1 MMVLRKTM
9 NLGHTLARPGFR
21 PFNVA
26 LAAAVLSV
34 FALAVSG
41 LAWGAAAKT
50 DKTEQA
56 VLYARDAFG
65 AGNSLALSRVA
76 AQARGHVLQP
86 YVDYWQLRLRIEQG
100 GGDGIREYLAR
111 HEGSYLAERL
121 RADWLRVLGKK
132 GDWEGFRRERPA
144 LVNEDTDIACLGL
157 LERVTS
163 GDIAAIEELRSFWLA
178 PRELPEGCA
187 TLADQQLR
195 GGAYGVAQIW
205 ERFRILADA
214 GQIVAARR
222 SLAALPTRE
231 QPAAALFE
239 HIVAAPTRYLLQL
252 QSLADTRTA
261 REMVIFAQMRLAR
274 SDPQAAAVHWN
285 ESLRSNFSA
294 EDQSYVW
301 GQIARWGA
309 RLHMPEAVNW
319 FAWADKANLNDEQH
333 AWRVRIALRNGVWP
347 DVRAAIEQM
356 SPQSRLE
363 STWIYWRARALKEAG
378 NGEGA
383 RAEFTRIAAEFSF
396 YGQMAAEELGTTFK
410 LPALAPAPSTDE
422 LAQAHASPGLQRALA
437 LFRLAMRTEAVR
449 EWNWSLRGMSDRQ
462 LIAASEIARRNEIWD
477 RAINTADRTVAQHDF
492 RLRYLAPY
500 QQALTGQAKTQNV
513 DEHWVLGLVRQESR
527 FIWNAKSSAGAAGLM
542 QLMPATARWVAQ
554 KMGMKNFNGSNVTSV
569 DVNAAL
575 GVFYLR
581 TVLNELDGHP
591 VLASAAYNAGPGR
604 ARRWQDARPL
614 EGAIYAESIPFDETR
629 DYVKKVMTNAMYYA
643 AVQGGNPRS
652 LRERMGV
659 IGARGR
665 TQTSNIP

>member
-1 MMVLRKTM
+1 M
-9 NLGHTLARPGFR
+9 NLSHTLAMPGFR
-21 PFNVA
+21 PVNAA
-26 LAAAVLSV
+26 LAALVLG
-34 FALAVSG
+34 ALAVSG
-41 LAWGAAAKT
+41 LAWGAAART
-50 DKTEQA
+50 DKSEEA
-56 VLYARDAFG
+56 VLFARDAFR
-65 AGNSLALSRVA
+65 AGNPVTLSRVA
-76 AQARGHVLQP
+76 AQARGHVLEP
-86 YVDYWQLRLRIEQG
+86 YVEFWQLRLRIDQRGAEE
-100 GGDGIREYLAR
+100 IRDYLDR
-111 HEGSYLAERL
+111 HQGSYLAERL

-132 GDWEGFRRERPA
+132 GDWENFRRERPT
-144 LVNEDTDIACLGL
+144 LVNEEPDIACLGL
-157 LERVTS
+157 LERFVK
-163 GDIAAIEELRSFWLA
+163 GDVAALEELKPFWLA
-178 PRELPEGCA
+178 PKELPEACA

-205 ERFRILADA
+205 ERFRSLAEA
-214 GQIVAARR
+214 GQIAAARRTLAALPLREQPASALIEQIVAA
-222 SLAALPTRE
+222 
-231 QPAAALFE
+231 PA
-239 HIVAAPTRYLLQL
+239 RYLLQL
-252 QSLADTRTA
+252 ADPTNTRTA
-261 REMVIFAQMRLAR
+261 REMAIFAVMRLSR
-274 SDPQAAAVHWN
+274 TDPQAAAVRWN
-285 ESLRSNFSA
+285 ESLRSSFSP
-294 EDQSYVW
+294 EDQSYAW
-301 GQIARWGA
+301 GQIALWGA
-309 RLHMPEAVNW
+309 RRHMPEAVSW
-319 FAWADKANLNDEQH
+319 FARTNRAALNDEQH
-333 AWRVRIALRNGVWP
+333 AWRVRIALRNGAWT
-347 DVRAAIEQM
+347 DVRAAIELM
-356 SPQSRLE
+356 SPQSRQE
-363 STWIYWRARALKEAG
+363 STWVYWRARALKESG
-378 NGEGA
+378 DEEVA
-383 RAEFTRIAAEFSF
+383 RAEFARIAAEFSF
-396 YGQMAAEELGTTFK
+396 YGQMAAEELGTAFK
-410 LPALAPAPSTDE
+410 LPAQAPAPSTEE
-422 LAQAHASPGLQRALA
+422 LTQAHAAPGLQRAMA

>member
-9 NLGHTLARPGFR
+9 NLGHTLARLGFR

-50 DKTEQA
+50 DKSEQA

-65 AGNSLALSRVA
+65 AGNSQALSRVA
-76 AQARGHVLQP
+76 PQARGHVLQP

-187 TLADQQLR
+187 TLA
-195 GGAYGVAQIW
+195 
-205 ERFRILADA
+205 
-214 GQIVAARR
+214 
-222 SLAALPTRE
+222 
-231 QPAAALFE
+231 AALFE
-239 HIVAAPTRYLLQL
+239 HIVAAPTRDLLQL

-261 REMVIFAQMRLAR
+261 REMVILAQMRLAR

>member
-1 MMVLRKTM
+1 M
-9 NLGHTLARPGFR
+9 
-21 PFNVA
+21 
-26 LAAAVLSV
+26 
-34 FALAVSG
+34 
-41 LAWGAAAKT
+41 
-50 DKTEQA
+50 
-56 VLYARDAFG
+56 
-65 AGNSLALSRVA
+65 
-76 AQARGHVLQP
+76 
-86 YVDYWQLRLRIEQG
+86 RLRIEQG

-261 REMVIFAQMRLAR
+261 REMVILAQMRLAR

-363 STWIYWRARALKEAG
+363 STWI
-378 NGEGA
+378 
-383 RAEFTRIAAEFSF
+383 
-396 YGQMAAEELGTTFK
+396 
-410 LPALAPAPSTDE
+410 
-422 LAQAHASPGLQRALA
+422 
-437 LFRLAMRTEAVR
+437 
-449 EWNWSLRGMSDRQ
+449 
-462 LIAASEIARRNEIWD
+462 
-477 RAINTADRTVAQHDF
+477 
-492 RLRYLAPY
+492 
-500 QQALTGQAKTQNV
+500 
-513 DEHWVLGLVRQESR
+513 
-527 FIWNAKSSAGAAGLM
+527 
-542 QLMPATARWVAQ
+542 
-554 KMGMKNFNGSNVTSV
+554 
-569 DVNAAL
+569 
-575 GVFYLR
+575 
-581 TVLNELDGHP
+581 
-591 VLASAAYNAGPGR
+591 
-604 ARRWQDARPL
+604 
-614 EGAIYAESIPFDETR
+614 
-629 DYVKKVMTNAMYYA
+629 
-643 AVQGGNPRS
+643 
-652 LRERMGV
+652 
-659 IGARGR
+659 
-665 TQTSNIP
+665 